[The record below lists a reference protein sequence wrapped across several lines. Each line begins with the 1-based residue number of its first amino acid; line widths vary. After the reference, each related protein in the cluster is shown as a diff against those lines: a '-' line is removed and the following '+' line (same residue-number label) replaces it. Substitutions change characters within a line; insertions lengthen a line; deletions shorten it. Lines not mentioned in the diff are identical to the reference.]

1 MFHGIDRASIVEA
14 GRHRET
20 VRAEL
25 GLDAADIAIVNVAN
39 LRASKDHKTLLAAAR
54 RVIDERDDVAFFV
67 IGDGPLLNELE
78 DRADTIGIARH
89 VHFMGR
95 RDDVPRLLAGMDLM
109 AHSSSHEGLPVAL
122 MEAQAAELPVVATR
136 AGGVPEIV
144 QDGATGVLV
153 DVGDS
158 SALADGLLLLIRNPE
173 LRRSFGVQ
181 AGIAA
186 RDLDAATAVGIYES
200 LYCERARAVEK

>member
-1 MFHGIDRASIVEA
+1 
-14 GRHRET
+14 
-20 VRAEL
+20 
-25 GLDAADIAIVNVAN
+25 
-39 LRASKDHKTLLAAAR
+39 
-54 RVIDERDDVAFFV
+54 
-67 IGDGPLLNELE
+67 
-78 DRADTIGIARH
+78 
-89 VHFMGR
+89 
-95 RDDVPRLLAGMDLM
+95 M

-158 SALADGLLLLIRNPE
+158 SALADGLLLLIRNAE

-181 AGIAA
+181 AGVAA
-186 RDLDAATAVGIYES
+186 RDHDAATAVGIYES
-200 LYCERARAVEK
+200 LYRESARDHGEVDA